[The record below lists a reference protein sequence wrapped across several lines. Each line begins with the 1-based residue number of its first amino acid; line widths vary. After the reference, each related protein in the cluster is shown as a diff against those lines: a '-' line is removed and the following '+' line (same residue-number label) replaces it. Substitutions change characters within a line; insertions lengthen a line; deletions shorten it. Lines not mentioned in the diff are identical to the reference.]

1 MKDFVKVFKKVYR
14 YSYDKLV
21 FITLSSNEYKILLVS
36 NIITQQ
42 SCFKIV
48 KSNSLVAYY
57 LVKQ

>member
-36 NIITQQ
+36 KIITQQ
-42 SCFKIV
+42 NCFKIE
-48 KSNSLVAYY
+48 
-57 LVKQ
+57 